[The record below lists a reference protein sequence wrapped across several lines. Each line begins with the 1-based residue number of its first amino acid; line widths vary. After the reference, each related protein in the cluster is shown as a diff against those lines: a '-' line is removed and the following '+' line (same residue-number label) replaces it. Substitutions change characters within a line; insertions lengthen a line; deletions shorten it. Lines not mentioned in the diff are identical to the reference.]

1 MAESAPLVS
10 VPQAPIPKG
19 GAAEWVIGAG
29 GAKLR
34 VALFAAKGVARG
46 SVILS
51 TGRTEHIEKYFEVV
65 DELRSRGFTVLVQ
78 EWRGQGLSHRD
89 LPDRLKGHA
98 YGYETFVSDYHAI
111 LGAFE
116 SRLPKPWIAVGH
128 SMGGCLTLMAL
139 AKGESRRFAG
149 AVLCAPM
156 LGLKTGGRPRAQ
168 VRLMAGFNSL
178 VGRGSRYVNEPPVDP
193 LEETFEANVVT
204 QDRGR
209 YARTRAQLAA
219 NPDLVLGGPTWGW
232 VDFALRAT
240 GYLGNPKNLQE
251 VKIPVVIVSA
261 GEEKLVDNEAQ
272 RIIATQL
279 PDGDFVSVAGA
290 YHEVLMETDDKRSGF
305 WAAFDKLIGKLMGAP
320 TKAASPTPTVAASV
334 APAAKPTAPKA
345 KPAAKVP
352 AKTAAKPAEPKTDV
366 KPAAKATAKPA
377 AKTAAPKAPV
387 KPVATAPKPAAAKA
401 VAKPAA
407 KADAKPAAP
416 KTVAKVPAKAAAPKS
431 AAKVPAKAAAKPTAT
446 TAKPT
451 APKKAPSKQA

>member
-19 GAAEWVIGAG
+19 GTAEWVIGTG

-34 VALFAAKGVARG
+34 AAIFPAKGVARG

-65 DELRSRGFTVLVQ
+65 DELRGRGFTVLVQ

-98 YGYETFVSDYHAI
+98 YGYETFLTDFHAI

-128 SMGGCLTLMAL
+128 SMGGCLTLLAL

-156 LGLKTGGRPRAQ
+156 LGLKTGGRPLYQA
-168 VRLMAGFNSL
+168 RLMAGLNSL

-193 LEETFEANVVT
+193 LAETFEANVVT

-209 YARTRAQLAA
+209 YERCRAQIAA
-219 NPDLVLGGPTWGW
+219 NRDLALGGPTWGW

-240 GYLGNPKNLQE
+240 SYLANPRNLQD

-261 GEEKLVDNEAQ
+261 GDEKLVDNEAQ
-272 RIIATQL
+272 RLIATQL
-279 PDGDFVSVAGA
+279 PDGAFVSVAGA
-290 YHEVLMETDDKRSGF
+290 YHEVLMETDDKRAGF
-305 WAAFDKLIGKLMGAP
+305 WAAFDNLIGKLMGTLP
-320 TKAASPTPTVAASV
+320 KAASPTPTAAASA
-334 APAAKPTAPKA
+334 APAAKPTAPRA
-345 KPAAKVP
+345 KPAAKAL
-352 AKTAAKPAEPKTDV
+352 AKTAAKPAEPKT
-366 KPAAKATAKPA
+366 AAKP
-377 AKTAAPKAPV
+377 
-387 KPVATAPKPAAAKA
+387 AAKA

-407 KADAKPAAP
+407 S
-416 KTVAKVPAKAAAPKS
+416 KTAAKVPAKAAAPK
-431 AAKVPAKAAAKPTAT
+431 APAKAAAKPTAT
-446 TAKPT
+446 AAKPT
-451 APKKAPSKQA
+451 APKAPSKKA